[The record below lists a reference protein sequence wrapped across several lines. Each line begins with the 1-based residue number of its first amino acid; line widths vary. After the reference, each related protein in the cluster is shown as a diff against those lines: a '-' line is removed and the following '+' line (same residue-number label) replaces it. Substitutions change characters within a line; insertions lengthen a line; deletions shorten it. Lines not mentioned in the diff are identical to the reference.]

1 MAKLHQLRRM
11 SIILAKLKDGRRLS
25 PEALLDSVRRS
36 MSLFDDRYA
45 DFSLRTL
52 QRDIRTVDELFH
64 ITIKCDRSGC
74 YYIADRDSM
83 SDEYESLLLNFEL
96 LSSIDSDSP
105 SEICSSRAQAAGF
118 KCGYIRTSPCDK
130 GLSSSRV

>member
-45 DFSLRTL
+45 DFSFRTL
-52 QRDIRTVDELFH
+52 QRD
-64 ITIKCDRSGC
+64 
-74 YYIADRDSM
+74 
-83 SDEYESLLLNFEL
+83 
-96 LSSIDSDSP
+96 
-105 SEICSSRAQAAGF
+105 
-118 KCGYIRTSPCDK
+118 IRTSPCDK
-130 GLSSSRV
+130 GLSSGRV